1 VYLRSTSRVCLT
13 LMAGLLIA
21 TQVIA
26 TQALAQQKKN
36 RPAEWA
42 EPLNVEGVPNL
53 HKLGDGFYRSAQPSA
68 EGMRELKKMGVKSV
82 VNLRLL
88 HSDRDEIHG
97 TSLGYL
103 HLPIRTWKLKE
114 KHVLKFL
121 RWAIDPA
128 RKPVL
133 LHCKHGSDR
142 TGTMAAFYRMVV
154 QNWSKEKA
162 ILEMKEGGFGYH
174 AVWQNLLIFIQEADI
189 SAYRKKLGLDTPQKQ

>member
-1 VYLRSTSRVCLT
+1 MYLRSTSRVCLT
-13 LMAGLLIA
+13 LIAGLLF
-21 TQVIA
+21 A

-36 RPAEWA
+36 RPAEWGKF
-42 EPLNVEGVPNL
+42 LDVEGVPNL
-53 HKLGDGFYRSAQPSA
+53 HKVCDGLYRSAQPSA
-68 EGMRELKKMGVKSV
+68 EGMRQLEKMGIKSV

-103 HLPIRTWKLKE
+103 HIPIRTWKLKE

-128 RKPVL
+128 RQSVL
-133 LHCKHGSDR
+133 VHCKHGADR
-142 TGTMAAFYRMVV
+142 TGTMVAFYRMVV
-154 QNWSKEKA
+154 QNWSKQKA
-162 ILEMKEGGFGYH
+162 ISEMTEGGSNFH

-189 SAYRKKLGLDTPQKQ
+189 SAYRKNLGLDTPPKK